1 MYKDPPPPRLQVPIY
16 SQVALHLKDLSIRI
30 YFQLGPWLNGN
41 GELAVCWDIWSTQKR
56 AWHIGHLD
64 YEALHV
70 MGMLTSRR
78 GALKT
83 YEHKVDFPNGIRRT
97 METIFHYVI

>member
-1 MYKDPPPPRLQVPIY
+1 MGMESLQF
-16 SQVALHLKDLSIRI
+16 A
-30 YFQLGPWLNGN
+30 
-41 GELAVCWDIWSTQKR
+41 CWVICSTQKR
-56 AWHIGHLD
+56 AWYIGHFD

-70 MGMLTSRR
+70 MGMLTSRK

-83 YEHKVDFPNGIRRT
+83 YEHKIDFPNGIRRT